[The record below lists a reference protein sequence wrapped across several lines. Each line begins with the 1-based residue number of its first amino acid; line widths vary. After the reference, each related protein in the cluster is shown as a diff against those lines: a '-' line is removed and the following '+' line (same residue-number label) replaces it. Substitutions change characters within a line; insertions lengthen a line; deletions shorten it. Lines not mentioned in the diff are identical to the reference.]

1 MRFLF
6 TMTCCLLL
14 SSPVM
19 AASNWTIDAAQVQFK
34 GKDGGKDFTGEFKKL
49 TPVISF
55 DVADL
60 KNSSIEVTVDTS
72 SILTGNSTY
81 DGVLPTPEW
90 FNVTKFPNAVF
101 KSKSIKS
108 IDDTHFEADG
118 TLTILGISKDI
129 ILSFKLTTQ
138 NGKAHANGDVTIK
151 RLDFG
156 LGQSVDAK
164 GDTVSND
171 VTVHFDV
178 SAHH

>member
-1 MRFLF
+1 MA
-6 TMTCCLLL
+6 CCLVL

-34 GKDGGKDFTGEFKKL
+34 GKESGKDFTGKFKKL

-81 DGVLPTPEW
+81 DGVLPTTEW
-90 FNVTKFPNAVF
+90 FNVAKFPNAVF

-108 IDDTHFEADG
+108 IDNKNFEADG
-118 TLTILGISKDI
+118 VLTILGVSKDI
-129 ILSFKLTTQ
+129 ILPFELTIQ
-138 NGKAHANGDVTIK
+138 NGKAHASGNVTLK